1 MFRAAKEMIEKRFG
15 RIWNPTGAK
24 KMPTLGRKKP
34 LNIMGGAVAL
44 LGGLSQF
51 LRVPDLRVEEDEED
65 QAAISDMPIDIDY
78 LQ

>member
-34 LNIMGGAVAL
+34 LNIVGGYLKARARWL
-44 LGGLSQF
+44 CSGGSLSSRGFQSSE
-51 LRVPDLRVEEDEED
+51 LRRTRRSKP
-65 QAAISDMPIDIDY
+65 P
-78 LQ
+78 

>member
-34 LNIMGGAVAL
+34 LNIMGGTL
-44 LGGLSQF
+44 RLISQ
-51 LRVPDLRVEEDEED
+51 DWSKD
-65 QAAISDMPIDIDY
+65 S
-78 LQ
+78 

>member
-34 LNIMGGAVAL
+34 LNIMGGTDRHRRGGSAQWAL
-44 LGGLSQF
+44 SVLEGS
-51 LRVPDLRVEEDEED
+51 RV
-65 QAAISDMPIDIDY
+65 QS
-78 LQ
+78 

>member
-34 LNIMGGAVAL
+34 LNIMGGTLRCGRDGSARGAL
-44 LGGLSQF
+44 SVLEGSRAQ
-51 LRVPDLRVEEDEED
+51 
-65 QAAISDMPIDIDY
+65 S
-78 LQ
+78 